1 MRHAT
6 VVCSRRN
13 VEIIQLSCDNVQQSH
28 VAQISPFTQRKFG
41 WKRYCMFLL
50 LKRCCMFLLLKRYCM
65 FLLLKRYCMF
75 RNKDKLRAP
84 HVIRNWGKQRMAYH
98 AIIDWNTLNKDIR
111 SSLNI
116 VIFKHKLLK
125 FLQRS

>member
-1 MRHAT
+1 M
-6 VVCSRRN
+6 
-13 VEIIQLSCDNVQQSH
+13 E
-28 VAQISPFTQRKFG
+28 
-41 WKRYCMFLL
+41 LL
-50 LKRCCMFLLLKRYCM
+50 THGDVHNYNT
-65 FLLLKRYCMF
+65 
-75 RNKDKLRAP
+75 RNKDKPIPP

-125 FLQRS
+125 FLRS